1 MAKLRTLKL
10 VDQAAAGAVC
20 IVRDRF
26 APVVNGEFP
35 PLLAAD
41 GSPVTLTLLGADSP
55 AAKRLGYQRAAQ
67 AQNRLYA
74 SAFGK
79 QKDATIV
86 VTPDDVAEQ
95 AAFDLERLVTLTID
109 WHGFEDD
116 EDQPVAFSKELV
128 RELYE
133 QNPDIREQAMA
144 FVEDRATFFGRSS
157 TPSAPSLPTSSP

>member
-1 MAKLRTLKL
+1 MAKIGALKL
-10 VDQAAAGAVC
+10 VTKASLGSVM

-26 APVVNGEFP
+26 ASPVNGEFP

-41 GSPVTLTLLGADSP
+41 GSPATLTLMGADSP
-55 AAKRLGYQRAAQ
+55 TARRLGYQRAAQ

-79 QKDATIV
+79 KDATV
-86 VTPDDVAEQ
+86 VITPDDVAEQ
-95 AAFDLERLVTLTID
+95 ALFDIERLVALTID

-116 EDQPVAFSKELV
+116 DDQPIAFDPALV

-133 QNPDIREQAMA
+133 QNPDIREQALA
-144 FVEDRATFFGRSS
+144 FVEDRSAFFGRSS
-157 TPSAPSLPTSSP
+157 TPSGASSPTSSD